1 MKILFYD
8 CFAGMSGDMHLAAL
22 MSLGVEPDYLRA
34 ELSKLGLDHE
44 FELRV
49 TPDMRKGIA
58 GLRVD
63 VVLAHEG
70 PADQQGCGQDCGQ
83 DCEQGGGHGD
93 GHEHG
98 HHHPHGHGDHH
109 HAHHHDHRH
118 DHRHDHHHD
127 QPHDAEQ
134 HAGHGHGHSHQHAH
148 AHAHHAS
155 DHAHAH
161 SAPDSDHHHAHAH
174 GHHHP
179 PHRNLPGIE
188 AIITA
193 STLPEQVQ
201 RTSLAIFR
209 KLAEAE
215 AKVHGKPVDEVH
227 FHEVGA
233 TDSIV
238 DIVGAA
244 ICYHRLGVDAAWASP
259 VELGGGFVRCAHGL
273 MPVPAPATAEIL
285 SGIPTTRGATPH
297 ETTTPTGAAILAT
310 LVSRFTAA
318 PRMAVQRTGYGIG
331 HRDTELP
338 NLLRVHL
345 AEVDATHAGLAA
357 GGASATAFP
366 AAFGAAS
373 GTTSGIAAPLPTE
386 PARLLQCNIDDMT
399 AEQLAVAMEQ
409 LMEAG
414 AMDVH
419 FTPIMMKKGRPATC
433 VSLLCAQDEQER
445 FARLLF
451 RHTTTLGIKSV
462 PIDKLVLETRF
473 ERLETPLGPV
483 TMKLALLDGEVL
495 RAKPELE
502 DCKALARQH
511 SIPLADVYLAIGKAR
526 T

>member
-8 CFAGMSGDMHLAAL
+8 CFAGISGDMHLAAL
-22 MSLGVEPDYLRA
+22 LSLGVEPDYLRA

-63 VVLAHEG
+63 VVLPHE
-70 PADQQGCGQDCGQ
+70 GQDCGQ
-83 DCEQGGGHGD
+83 DDGHGHD
-93 GHEHG
+93 HD
-98 HHHPHGHGDHH
+98 HPHGHGR
-109 HAHHHDHRH
+109 HADN
-118 DHRHDHHHD
+118 D
-127 QPHDAEQ
+127 
-134 HAGHGHGHSHQHAH
+134 HGHGHQHAH
-148 AHAHHAS
+148 HEHGAHH
-155 DHAHAH
+155 HGRHH
-161 SAPDSDHHHAHAH
+161 GEHHDHHHAHADGH
-174 GHHHP
+174 GLHHP
-179 PHRNLPGIE
+179 PHRNLPDIE

-193 STLPEQVQ
+193 STLPEPVQ

-209 KLAEAE
+209 RLAEAE
-215 AKVHGKPVDEVH
+215 ATVHGKPVHEVH

-244 ICYHRLGVDAAWASP
+244 ICYHRLGVDVAWASP

-273 MPVPAPATAEIL
+273 MPVPTPATVELL
-285 SGIPTTRGATPH
+285 SGIPTTRGGSPH

-310 LVSRFTAA
+310 LVRRFTAA

-345 AEVDATHAGLAA
+345 AEVDETHAGTAA
-357 GGASATAFP
+357 DAAMPHP
-366 AAFGAAS
+366 AG
-373 GTTSGIAAPLPTE
+373 LPTE
-386 PARLLQCNIDDMT
+386 SARLLQCNIDDMT
-399 AEQLAVAMEQ
+399 AEQLAVAMEL
-409 LMEAG
+409 LMEEG

-419 FTPIMMKKGRPATC
+419 FTPITMKKGRPATC
-433 VSLLCAQDEQER
+433 VSLLCARGEQER

-511 SIPLADVYLAIGKAR
+511 GIPLADVYLAIGKVR
-526 T
+526 N

>member
-22 MSLGVEPDYLRA
+22 LSLGVEPDYLRA
-34 ELSKLGLDHE
+34 ELSKLELDHE

-49 TPDMRKGIA
+49 TSDMRKGIA

-63 VVLAHEG
+63 VALAHE
-70 PADQQGCGQDCGQ
+70 GQDCGQ
-83 DCEQGGGHGD
+83 GDGYGHDHGHPHRHD
-93 GHEHG
+93 RHEEHDHGHHHARHEHDDHHHGNHHGHHHAHPHEAAHHAGRDHAHAHDHGHDHGHGHEHG
-98 HHHPHGHGDHH
+98 H
-109 HAHHHDHRH
+109 
-118 DHRHDHHHD
+118 
-127 QPHDAEQ
+127 
-134 HAGHGHGHSHQHAH
+134 AH
-148 AHAHHAS
+148 AHPH
-155 DHAHAH
+155 
-161 SAPDSDHHHAHAH
+161 PH

-179 PHRNLPGIE
+179 PHRNLPDIE

-209 KLAEAE
+209 RLAEAE
-215 AKVHGKPVDEVH
+215 ARVHGKPVDEVH

-285 SGIPTTRGATPH
+285 SGIPTTRGASPH

-373 GTTSGIAAPLPTE
+373 EITSGIASGTAVPLPTE

-399 AEQLAVAMEQ
+399 AEQLAVAMDT

-433 VSLLCAQDEQER
+433 VSLLCAQGEQER

-451 RHTTTLGIKSV
+451 RHTATLGIKSV

-502 DCKALARQH
+502 DCKALARKH
-511 SIPLADVYLAIGKAR
+511 GIPLADVYLAIGKAR

>member
-1 MKILFYD
+1 MAYATRGIPGVKILFYD

-22 MSLGVEPDYLRA
+22 LSLGVEPGYLRA

-49 TPDMRKGIA
+49 TSDMRKGIA

-70 PADQQGCGQDCGQ
+70 QDCGQ
-83 DCEQGGGHGD
+83 GD
-93 GHEHG
+93 GHAH
-98 HHHPHGHGDHH
+98 HGHGDHH
-109 HAHHHDHRH
+109 HGHHHGH
-118 DHRHDHHHD
+118 DHAH
-127 QPHDAEQ
+127 PHDAAH
-134 HAGHGHGHSHQHAH
+134 HAGHDHDHAH
-148 AHAHHAS
+148 CNVHDHEH

-161 SAPDSDHHHAHAH
+161 PHTH

-179 PHRNLPGIE
+179 PHRNLPDIE

-193 STLPEQVQ
+193 STLPEQV
-201 RTSLAIFR
+201 RCTSLAIFR
-209 KLAEAE
+209 RLAEAE
-215 AKVHGKPVDEVH
+215 ARVHGKPVDEVH

-273 MPVPAPATAEIL
+273 MPVPAPATAELL

-318 PRMAVQRTGYGIG
+318 PRMAVQCTGYGIG

-345 AEVDATHAGLAA
+345 ADVDATHAGLAT
-357 GGASATAFP
+357 GVSSVT
-366 AAFGAAS
+366 
-373 GTTSGIAAPLPTE
+373 GTLPTE
-386 PARLLQCNIDDMT
+386 SARLLQCNIDDMT
-399 AEQLAVAMEQ
+399 AEQLAVAMDT

-433 VSLLCAQDEQER
+433 VSLLCALSEQER

-511 SIPLADVYLAIGKAR
+511 GIPLADVYLAIGKVR
-526 T
+526 N

>member
-1 MKILFYD
+1 M
-8 CFAGMSGDMHLAAL
+8 
-22 MSLGVEPDYLRA
+22 
-34 ELSKLGLDHE
+34 
-44 FELRV
+44 
-49 TPDMRKGIA
+49 
-58 GLRVD
+58 
-63 VVLAHEG
+63 
-70 PADQQGCGQDCGQ
+70 
-83 DCEQGGGHGD
+83 
-93 GHEHG
+93 
-98 HHHPHGHGDHH
+98 
-109 HAHHHDHRH
+109 
-118 DHRHDHHHD
+118 
-127 QPHDAEQ
+127 
-134 HAGHGHGHSHQHAH
+134 
-148 AHAHHAS
+148 
-155 DHAHAH
+155 
-161 SAPDSDHHHAHAH
+161 
-174 GHHHP
+174 
-179 PHRNLPGIE
+179 
-188 AIITA
+188 
-193 STLPEQVQ
+193 Q

-297 ETTTPTGAAILAT
+297 ETTTPTGAAILTT
-310 LVSRFTAA
+310 LVTRFTAA

-345 AEVDATHAGLAA
+345 AEVDETHAGTAA
-357 GGASATAFP
+357 DAAMPHP
-366 AAFGAAS
+366 AG
-373 GTTSGIAAPLPTE
+373 LPTE

-399 AEQLAVAMEQ
+399 AEQLAVAMEL
-409 LMEAG
+409 LMEEG
-414 AMDVH
+414 AMDMH

-433 VSLLCAQDEQER
+433 VSLLCARGEQER

-511 SIPLADVYLAIGKAR
+511 GIPLADVYLAIGKAR
-526 T
+526 N